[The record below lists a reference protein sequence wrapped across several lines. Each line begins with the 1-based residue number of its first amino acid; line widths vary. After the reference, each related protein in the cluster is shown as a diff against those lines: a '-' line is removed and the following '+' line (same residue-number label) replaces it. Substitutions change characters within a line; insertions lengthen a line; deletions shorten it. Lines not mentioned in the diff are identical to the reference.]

1 MRERGF
7 FKMVL
12 ILVLA
17 GACVLPNPTKAQ
29 TSTANGLPALTVMVR
44 HAEKVRVTDE
54 DVPLSSAGMARANA
68 LAAVLRNIK
77 FSAILATDYMRT
89 IQTAQPTAVALGL
102 KPEIVPIRGDFEA
115 HVEAVAD
122 AVRKHAGEAVL
133 VVNHSNLLAP
143 IIAALG
149 GPLLYPKLI
158 CEYVYD
164 YLFVLVPVG
173 DRVELVRSHYGAPSP
188 PPEPDCM

>member
-29 TSTANGLPALTVMVR
+29 TSTANGLPALTVLVR

-54 DVPLSSAGMARANA
+54 DVPLSSAGMARADV

-89 IQTAQPTAVALGL
+89 IQTAQPTAVALGSNPRSCRLGETL
-102 KPEIVPIRGDFEA
+102 KRTSRRSLMRYASTRARRCSWSITRTFSLPSSLPLADRSCIR
-115 HVEAVAD
+115 
-122 AVRKHAGEAVL
+122 
-133 VVNHSNLLAP
+133 N
-143 IIAALG
+143 
-149 GPLLYPKLI
+149 
-158 CEYVYD
+158 
-164 YLFVLVPVG
+164 
-173 DRVELVRSHYGAPSP
+173 
-188 PPEPDCM
+188 